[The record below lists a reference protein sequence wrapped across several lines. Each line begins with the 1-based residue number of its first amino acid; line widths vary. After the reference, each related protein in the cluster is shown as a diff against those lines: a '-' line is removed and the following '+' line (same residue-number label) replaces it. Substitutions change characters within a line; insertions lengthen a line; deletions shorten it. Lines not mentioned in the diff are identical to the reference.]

1 MGGIVSWWEQMLGI
15 SVGDR
20 GCVIHTS
27 YAILHVIVGA
37 MFMTDWAS
45 VCNLACRV
53 SRVHLHVGFKLVH
66 TAAWFG

>member
-1 MGGIVSWWEQMLGI
+1 MGGIVSWWGQMLGI
-15 SVGDR
+15 SVRGR
-20 GCVIHTS
+20 GCVIRTR
-27 YAILHVIVGA
+27 YAILRAIVVA

-53 SRVHLHVGFKLVH
+53 SRVHLHIGFKLVH